1 MKLQVR
7 EVLEVFGEFFLRGL
21 LGVVRKSRGP
31 LIFCVLLHFHENV
44 IDKN

>member
-21 LGVVRKSRGP
+21 LGVVRKSKGHFFVYVS
-31 LIFCVLLHFHENV
+31 LI
-44 IDKN
+44 KKK

>member
-7 EVLEVFGEFFLRGL
+7 KVLEVFGEFFLRGL

-31 LIFCVLLHFHENV
+31 LICMSVLLKRSEEMF
-44 IDKN
+44 K